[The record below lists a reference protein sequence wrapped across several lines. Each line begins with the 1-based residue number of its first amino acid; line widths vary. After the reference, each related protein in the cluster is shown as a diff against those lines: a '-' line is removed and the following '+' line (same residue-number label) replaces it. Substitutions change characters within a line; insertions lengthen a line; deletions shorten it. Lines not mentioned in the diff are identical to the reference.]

1 MNLYLLT
8 QSKITTP
15 PYCEE
20 CVVVAENRMQARR
33 IHPLY
38 PDVIYE
44 ENKYGVGIGKWVEI
58 GEEEPPGDWPNV
70 LDIELEWI
78 GTASPEYTEP
88 CVISSSY
95 YTK

>member
-44 ENKYGVGIGKWVEI
+44 ENKYGVGIGKWVGI
-58 GEEEPPGDWPNV
+58 VGEEPPRYWPNV
-70 LDIELEWI
+70 LDIELKWI